1 VPDVF
6 VDQLVPL
13 VVRTVPA
20 APTVTQVVV
29 VPQSIP

>member
-1 VPDVF
+1 VPDEC

-13 VVRTVPA
+13 VVRTVPE

-29 VPQSIP
+29 VEQPTE